1 MGNHGNFK
9 NSIRKIGQR
18 KWDNTWE
25 LWEQNKWTFG
35 KAYGKNVHQEQIGNT
50 LWTALWT
57 LLRRYEA
64 IRPPKIFKSWP
75 SPHPPHQLTK
85 DQMSFMKFLGQW
97 MYLQSLVPSL
107 VPKSN
112 KRKIMI
118 TPPSNLSNW
127 CTSKIHQFIEY
138 FLHGSMPLMLWNGA
152 INEGIT
158 FMPINNKHKWLLHNR
173 EVGSLL
179 SLTSRDFVLWFGHLV
194 LNLSLQW
201 ILGQGDDAKHCE
213 WDMFGTFLGLSFC
226 SLLVPCVWLCG
237 KLCIAVLHILQ
248 NVVLFLGECFV
259 ISC

>member
-1 MGNHGNFK
+1 
-9 NSIRKIGQR
+9 
-18 KWDNTWE
+18 
-25 LWEQNKWTFG
+25 
-35 KAYGKNVHQEQIGNT
+35 
-50 LWTALWT
+50 
-57 LLRRYEA
+57 
-64 IRPPKIFKSWP
+64 
-75 SPHPPHQLTK
+75 
-85 DQMSFMKFLGQW
+85 
-97 MYLQSLVPSL
+97 
-107 VPKSN
+107 
-112 KRKIMI
+112 
-118 TPPSNLSNW
+118 
-127 CTSKIHQFIEY
+127 
-138 FLHGSMPLMLWNGA
+138 MPLMLWNGA